1 MVNPDEDLTVA
12 IADRPGDPNKGISE
26 ALGHLAL
33 DDFRD
38 KVVCIKPNDTT
49 ADADDKTACTQ
60 ADTLLATIRF
70 IKTLHPKSIVV
81 SGGSGAK
88 KTPEVFK
95 ILGYDE
101 VIAAE
106 GVEFFDHNQPPFHE
120 VDLPFGPQR
129 KIVVNPRVLEYERVV
144 SLAQLKVHRTAT
156 VTMAIKNIAM
166 SFPCAEFYGYP
177 RVEQKNHP
185 HNILVDKQAYLVGMA
200 MRFPIHLAIVS
211 GHPAMIG
218 TGPIGG
224 KAVETGLVIAGRNAT
239 SVDSVGAFLLG
250 FETNG
255 VQHLRQ
261 AEEMGLGRTYRPAG
275 REGGTGPL
283 KIKGLTV
290 EKAVEVFRTAAY
302 GEAF

>member
-1 MVNPDEDLTVA
+1 MVHPDEDLIVA
-12 IADRPGDPNKGISE
+12 IADRPGDPDKGIAE
-26 ALGHLAL
+26 ALGHLDL

-49 ADADDKTACTQ
+49 AEPDDTKACTQ
-60 ADTLLATIRF
+60 ADTLRATIRH
-70 IKTLHPKSIVV
+70 IKTLRPKSIVV

-106 GVEFFDHNQPPFHE
+106 GVEFFDHNQPPFLE
-120 VDLPFGPQR
+120 VDLPYGPQR

-166 SFPCAEFYGYP
+166 SYPCAEFYGYP
-177 RVEQKNHP
+177 RVEQKKHP
-185 HNILVDKQAYLVGMA
+185 HNILKDKQAFLVGMA

-218 TGPIGG
+218 TGPIDG

-239 SVDSVGAFLLG
+239 AVDSVGAFLLG

-261 AEEMGLGRTYRPAG
+261 AEEVGLGETYRPSTRDGGDG
-275 REGGTGPL
+275 RL
-283 KIKGLTV
+283 KIKGLAV